1 MTRPAFVKGAQLSVR
16 ASVAAGL
23 SFALAQA
30 SGLEYPIYA
39 LIAAVIVTDLVPAQ
53 TRQLGWRRLVATVVG
68 ATAVPCSATSSP
80 TGAWAI
86 GFAVLIAML
95 SCTLV
100 RMQEGAKIAGYTC
113 GIVIISF
120 SADPWT
126 YASSRLVETMLGIGV
141 AWAISMVPKLVGSGS
156 PST

>member
-1 MTRPAFVKGAQLSVR
+1 MR

-30 SGLEYPIYA
+30 SGLEYPLYA

-68 ATAVPCSATSSP
+68 AASGAVLSHFLPHE
-80 TGAWAI
+80 AWAI

-100 RMQEGAKIAGYTC
+100 RMQDGAKVAGYTC

-126 YASSRLVETMLGIGV
+126 YAYYRLVETMLGIGV
-141 AWAISMVPKLVGSGS
+141 AWAISMVPKLVDRVS